1 MILRQLHDTD
11 KDAEAVWEVVAA
23 AFGDTAAL
31 AGLDGWPPE
40 YVAEVHDRNRHLA
53 RSDPG
58 GCWLAVDDGGMPLGA
73 ALSTRR
79 EGTWGLSMFAVLPR
93 AQRQGVGRELLAATL
108 LYGRGCLRGIICG
121 SEDPR
126 AVATYRRAGFAL
138 HPAMRLRG
146 TVGPETKARLS
157 PPDGAVHEGAA
168 RHRDLLDS
176 VDRRTRGG
184 AHGADHE
191 LLMAQRRLLVV
202 DDLAGSGYCYVGE
215 DGKVELL
222 AATSRRL
229 AKRLLTAALLCLPE
243 GTDARVP
250 GLTAE
255 QQWAVDVGLEA
266 GLDLSTGG
274 YVCLRGMPPP
284 APYIPPAPPLPPAP
298 RSRRG
303 PPPRG
308 GGRPVRPSPGPA
320 C

>member
-11 KDAEAVWEVVAA
+11 KDAEAVWEVVSA
-23 AFGDTAAL
+23 AFGDAAAL

-157 PPDGAVHEGAA
+157 PPDGAVHEGVA

-250 GLTAE
+250 ALTAE

-266 GLDLSTGG
+266 GLELSTAG

-284 APYIPPAPPLPPAP
+284 APYIPSGTFL
-298 RSRRG
+298 
-303 PPPRG
+303 
-308 GGRPVRPSPGPA
+308 
-320 C
+320 

>member
-11 KDAEAVWEVVAA
+11 KDAEAVWEVVSA

-184 AHGADHE
+184 AHGTDHE

-266 GLDLSTGG
+266 GLELSTGG

-284 APYIPPAPPLPPAP
+284 APYIPSGTFL
-298 RSRRG
+298 
-303 PPPRG
+303 
-308 GGRPVRPSPGPA
+308 
-320 C
+320 